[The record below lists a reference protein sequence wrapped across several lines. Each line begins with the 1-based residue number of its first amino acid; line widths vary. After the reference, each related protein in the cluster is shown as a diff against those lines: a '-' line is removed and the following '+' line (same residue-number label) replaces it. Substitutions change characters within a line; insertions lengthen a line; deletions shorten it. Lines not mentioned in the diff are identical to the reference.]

1 MFGTLN
7 KETIDKTSFAHI
19 YLLADEIRI
28 FDNYGSNGNSL
39 I

>member
-7 KETIDKTSFAHI
+7 KDTIDKTSFAHM
-19 YLLADEIRI
+19 YLFADEISI